1 MHIRKSL
8 VRFCMHA
15 HATWQTLVLSETF
28 KCTESTNIKCDVE
41 KGACKMRG
49 KDDILS
55 ERTQSRKTTSN
66 LLSSEM

>member
-1 MHIRKSL
+1 MR
-8 VRFCMHA
+8 A
-15 HATWQTLVLSETF
+15 HATWWTLVLPVTF
-28 KCTESTNIKCDVE
+28 RCSESTNIKCDVE

-49 KDDILS
+49 KDDTLS

>member
-1 MHIRKSL
+1 MPLLKSL
-8 VRFCMHA
+8 VRYCMHA
-15 HATWQTLVLSETF
+15 HATWWILVLSVTF
-28 KCTESTNIKCDVE
+28 RYTESTKIKCDVE

-49 KDDILS
+49 KDDILG